1 MKKLLIIRFSSI
13 GDIIFTTSVI
23 EGLKNN
29 FDCEIDFLTLSTFA
43 PILESNP
50 YINKIISLPKNF
62 SLKDLIKFGLL
73 LNSKGYTKVYD
84 LHGSLRSKII
94 TMAMKSSTIKQFK
107 KPRLKRFL
115 LFYLKI
121 NLFKKDYELTEE
133 LLSFVDIGRN
143 YYPKIYSKQLEVK
156 KCQNWLKDRKV
167 SQPFITLVPGSAWS
181 NKLWKIENYK
191 KFLNNVP
198 YNVVVLGSKKDSICK
213 DISDDFNHVTNLQ
226 GLTDLRTSILIL
238 KLSKTVIGADTGL
251 LHAAESLGI
260 PIIMLSGPT
269 SNYTGGNIRLS
280 GSLQLYSNV
289 WCRPCSKNGS
299 RNCFRT
305 ERFCLTRITPET
317 LNNAL
322 INILN

>member
-1 MKKLLIIRFSSI
+1 MKKILIIRFSSI

-23 EGLKNN
+23 EGLKDN
-29 FDCEIDFLTLSTFA
+29 FDCQIDFLTLSTFA

-62 SLKDLIKFGLL
+62 NLKDLIKFGLL
-73 LNSKGYTKVYD
+73 LNSKGYTIVYD

-94 TMAMKSSTIKQFK
+94 TMVMKNSCLKRFK

-121 NLFKKDYELTEE
+121 NLFKKNYELTEE
-133 LLSFVDIGRN
+133 LLNFVDIEKK
-143 YYPKIYSKQLEVK
+143 YYPKTYANQLEIK
-156 KCQNWLKDRKV
+156 KCQNWLIERNV